1 MAKRKRKPK
10 LGFKTFLPAKP
21 LLRRYENTTS
31 FRDMAK
37 QLGVSESTV
46 VAWSKGGQIHWR
58 RADSIA
64 VRLGNHPSELWGDDW
79 TVLEIPR
86 LEETDGTTV

>member
-1 MAKRKRKPK
+1 MARRKHKPTARY
-10 LGFKTFLPAKP
+10 KTFLSAKP

-46 VAWSKGGQIHWR
+46 VAWSKGGTVHWK
-58 RADSIA
+58 RADAIA